1 MSHHRSQSDSFT
13 PKSKNLATSKQV
25 LLASNER
32 AWLRRHGKTDRIDFD
47 EKTRSTYRR
56 YFSALDED
64 SSGTIGVD
72 ELLEPLIALGLAEN
86 REQVK
91 ALFDIVDTEQS
102 EHIEFD
108 EFLSILKCKD
118 GYQPIA
124 EFFRAMT
131 NGNLIPDSNVL
142 PFHLVVSA
150 YRRKM
155 LLASMKAGEGEQRVQ
170 GEKVM
175 RALTKLKARQATEE
189 RKLRS

>member
-1 MSHHRSQSDSFT
+1 MTHQRSKSDALERA
-13 PKSKNLATSKQV
+13 KKVATSKQV

-32 AWLRRHGKTDRIDFD
+32 AWLRRHGKSDRIDFD
-47 EKTRSTYRR
+47 EQTRSTYHR

-72 ELLEPLIALGLAEN
+72 ELLEPLAALGLADS

-91 ALFDIVDTEQS
+91 ALFDIVDTQQS

-124 EFFRAMT
+124 EFFKAMT
-131 NGNLIPDSNVL
+131 AGNLIPDSNVL

-155 LLASMKAGEGEQRVQ
+155 LLTSMKGEAE
-170 GEKVM
+170 EKVQADKVM
-175 RALTKLKARQATEE
+175 KAFTRLKRGPTSM
-189 RKLRS
+189 K

>member
-1 MSHHRSQSDSFT
+1 MSHRRSNSDALDRA
-13 PKSKNLATSKQV
+13 KKLATSKQV

-47 EKTRSTYRR
+47 EQTRSTYRR

-64 SSGTIGVD
+64 ASGTIGVD
-72 ELLEPLIALGLAEN
+72 ELLEPLVALGLADS

-91 ALFDIVDTEQS
+91 ALFDIVDTQQS

-108 EFLSILKCKD
+108 EFLAILKCKD

-124 EFFRAMT
+124 EFFKAMT
-131 NGNLIPDSNVL
+131 AGNLIPDSNVL

-155 LLASMKAGEGEQRVQ
+155 LMASMTGEADERVQ
-170 GEKVM
+170 ADKVM
-175 RALTKLKARQATEE
+175 RAFTRLKRG
-189 RKLRS
+189 KSSLNLH